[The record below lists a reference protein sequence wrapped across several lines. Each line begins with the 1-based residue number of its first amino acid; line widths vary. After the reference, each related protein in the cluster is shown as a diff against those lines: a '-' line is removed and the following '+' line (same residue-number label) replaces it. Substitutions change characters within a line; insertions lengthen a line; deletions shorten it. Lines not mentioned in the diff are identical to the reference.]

1 MIFPRTHIRLALCF
15 ALSVVAAPS
24 AIAGGPQRAA
34 AHAPLT
40 LQQILK
46 RMDEASKDFQT
57 LSANLEYAKV
67 TVVVNDTSTDFG
79 QVFFRKHD
87 RQLLVEFQRP
97 EPKYLLFSGNKVE
110 IYYPKIRQ
118 LQEYN
123 LEKHRGLVD
132 QFLLLGFGT
141 SGEALAKDYLLTV
154 LGESQLDGHS
164 VVQLELTPKSDKVR
178 SQISK
183 IHVWLAQDSW
193 VPLQQKFFETSGDY
207 LISHYTNIKVNLP
220 LHGSRFKIPVPK
232 GVKKI
237 KPQI

>member
-1 MIFPRTHIRLALCF
+1 MIFPRTIIRLALLF
-15 ALSVVAAPS
+15 TLSVPAAPS
-24 AIAGGPQRAA
+24 AVAGGPQRSAT
-34 AHAPLT
+34 HAPLT

-46 RMDEASKDFQT
+46 RMDEASKDFET

-67 TVVVNDTSTDFG
+67 TVVVNDTSTDYG

-87 RQLLVEFQRP
+87 HQLLVEFQRP

-141 SGEALAKDYLLTV
+141 SGEALAKQYLLTV
-154 LGESQLDGHS
+154 LGESQLDSRS

-178 SQISK
+178 GQISR
-183 IHVWLAQDSW
+183 IHVWLALDSW
-193 VPLQQKFFETSGDY
+193 VPVQQKFFETSGDY
-207 LISHYTNIKVNLP
+207 LIARYSNVKVNLP
-220 LHGSRFKIPVPK
+220 LPGSRFKIPVPK

>member
-1 MIFPRTHIRLALCF
+1 MNSSAKLILLLLAS
-15 ALSVVAAPS
+15 ALVTDGTAQAPAARPG
-24 AIAGGPQRAA
+24 ARPTF
-34 AHAPLT
+34 T
-40 LQQILK
+40 LQQVLE
-46 RMDEASKDFQT
+46 RMDDAAKEFRT
-57 LSANLEYAKV
+57 LSANLEYTKV
-67 TVVVNDTSTDFG
+67 TVVVNDTSIEQG

-87 RQLLVEFQRP
+87 HQLLVEMQRP
-97 EPKYLLFSGNKVE
+97 ELKFLLFSGNKAE

-123 LEKHRGLVD
+123 LEKHSALVD

-141 SGEALAKDYLLTV
+141 EGKALEKQYLVTV
-154 LGESQLDGHS
+154 LGESHLDGHA

-193 VPLQQKFFETSGDY
+193 VPIQQKFFETSGDY
-207 LISHYTNIKVNLP
+207 LIAHYTNIKVNLP
-220 LHGSRFKIPVPK
+220 LSASRFKIPVPK

-237 KPQI
+237 KPQL